1 MHFKLLGI
9 EAIDDVEINNADLRI
24 DTDAIRLLVQEAAWL
39 RDEGR
44 PVSVEIATTKA
55 YANEVIERIVND
67 SLRVHGAIG
76 YSNEYNLQLF
86 NRRLRAF
93 CQSLGETG
101 ELLERAAVAS
111 GM

>member
-1 MHFKLLGI
+1 M
-9 EAIDDVEINNADLRI
+9 
-24 DTDAIRLLVQEAAWL
+24 RLLVQEAAWL
-39 RDEGR
+39 LDEGL
-44 PVSVEIATTKA
+44 PAAVEVATTKA
-55 YANEVIERIVND
+55 YANEAIERIVND

-76 YSNEYNLQLF
+76 YSNEYHLQLF

-101 ELLERAAVAS
+101 ELLERAAALA